1 MSTRVIGITGGVGMG
16 KSTAAKLLREQ
27 GVPVVDSDDLARAVV
42 AVGEPALDEVSEIFG
57 AEFLDTQGQLD
68 RGKMAAHIFGND
80 AEREKLEAVIHPR
93 VRERWLAQMEMWR
106 ADDVPL
112 GVVVIPLLFEVGA
125 EAEFD
130 FIICVACT
138 GNTQRERLRARG
150 WDDAQIAA
158 RIAAQMD
165 VAQKI
170 ERADQVMWTEGD
182 VSLLREQ
189 LQSILSG

>member
-16 KSTAAKLLREQ
+16 KSTAAKLLRKQ
-27 GVPVVDSDDLARAVV
+27 GVPVLDSDDVAREVV
-42 AVGEPALDEVSEIFG
+42 AVGEPALTEISEIFG
-57 AEFLDTQGQLD
+57 ADFLNAQGEMD
-68 RGKMAAHIFGND
+68 RAKMAAHIFGND
-80 AEREKLEAVIHPR
+80 AEREKLEAIIHPR
-93 VRERWLAQMEMWR
+93 VRERWLAQMETWR
-106 ADDVPL
+106 ADNVRL

-125 EAEFD
+125 EGEFD
-130 FIICVACT
+130 SVICVACT

-165 VAQKI
+165 VTEKI
-170 ERADQVMWTEGD
+170 ERADQVVWTEGD

-189 LQSILSG
+189 LQSIFRA

>member
-27 GVPVVDSDDLARAVV
+27 GVPVLDSDDLSREVV
-42 AVGEPALDEVSEIFG
+42 AVGEPALAEIGKIFG
-57 AEFLDTQGQLD
+57 ADFLDNGKLD
-68 RGKMAAHIFGND
+68 RAKMAAHIFGND
-80 AEREKLEAVIHPR
+80 AERKKLEAIIHPR
-93 VRERWLAQMEMWR
+93 VRERWLAQMETWR

-138 GNTQRERLRARG
+138 GNTQRERLRGRG
-150 WDDAQIAA
+150 WDDAQIAG
-158 RIAAQMD
+158 RIAAQME
-165 VAQKI
+165 VTKKI
-170 ERADQVMWTEGD
+170 ERADQVVWTEGD
-182 VSLLREQ
+182 VSLLHEQ

>member
-27 GVPVVDSDDLARAVV
+27 GVPVLDSDDLSREVV
-42 AVGEPALDEVSEIFG
+42 AVGEPALAEIGEIFG
-57 AEFLDTQGQLD
+57 ADFLDNGKLD
-68 RGKMAAHIFGND
+68 RAKMAAHIFGND
-80 AEREKLEAVIHPR
+80 AERKKLEAIIHPR
-93 VRERWLAQMEMWR
+93 VRERWLAQMETWR

-138 GNTQRERLRARG
+138 GNTQRERLRGRG
-150 WDDAQIAA
+150 WDDAQIAG
-158 RIAAQMD
+158 RIAAQME
-165 VAQKI
+165 VTKKI
-170 ERADQVMWTEGD
+170 ERADQVLWTEGD

>member
-27 GVPVVDSDDLARAVV
+27 GVPVLDSDDLSREVV
-42 AVGEPALDEVSEIFG
+42 AVGEPALAEIGTIFG
-57 AEFLDTQGQLD
+57 ADFLDNGKLD
-68 RGKMAAHIFGND
+68 RAKMAAHIFGND
-80 AEREKLEAVIHPR
+80 AERKKLEAIIHPR
-93 VRERWLAQMEMWR
+93 VRERWLAQMETWR

-138 GNTQRERLRARG
+138 GNTQRERLRGRG
-150 WDDAQIAA
+150 WDDAQIAG
-158 RIAAQMD
+158 RIAAQME
-165 VAQKI
+165 VTKKI
-170 ERADQVMWTEGD
+170 ERADQVLWTEGD